1 MGTASDLL
9 AALTGVVPKD
19 VQTPGANSRKVWTLY
34 LRQQREESDA
44 ADAPTPPSG
53 ETGTAPSRRCIA

>member
-1 MGTASDLL
+1 
-9 AALTGVVPKD
+9 VVELPRFGD
-19 VQTPGANSRKVWTLY
+19 DAERRETPGANSRKVWTLY